1 VNGIA
6 IGFWGAFF
14 GTAGLLLGA
23 ALLAFHRS
31 VRRVALTGSLAA
43 ILSAVFVLV
52 FLGWIP
58 GQDAEALM
66 RLQAHLAAVSAA
78 VLGLLLLWLVGALRG
93 RGRARQAG
101 MAMAQLAMVV
111 RMGWLAAA
119 GRRRTGARV
128 RHGGLV
134 AAFAFAT
141 AVRTALQRTQPG
153 WLPVA
158 GVACMGISV
167 ACLTWHAF
175 HIGDTPVAIHVVGAL
190 TAIGYLVA
198 MAAAMWV
205 RYSYLI
211 EVREAMVHGPS
222 FDPVTRMRSHFETR
236 LMVGEAFSRGHNDR
250 PIGVIVVSIANLEAL
265 EHLHGRA
272 AFNHGLFLCAS
283 RLRRLA
289 PAGVE
294 LGRVGEDGFL
304 LLMPRPSGPAPLVD
318 LAGQVVQ
325 RLARPVVLGTSQDM
339 AALESSRTQW
349 VADVGVGVLI
359 ARPDMRAASAVAG
372 ARAMS
377 RTAWSYASR
386 IACYDEDSRQI
397 AELPVQAAAAR

>member
-1 VNGIA
+1 MNGIA

-14 GTAGLLLGA
+14 GSAGLLLGA

-101 MAMAQLAMVV
+101 MAMALLAMVV
-111 RMGWLAAA
+111 VWAGWLLPAE
-119 GRRRTGARV
+119 GALALGSAMV
-128 RHGGLV
+128 ALV

-294 LGRVGEDGFL
+294 VGRVGEDGFL

-325 RLARPVVLGTSQDM
+325 RLSRPVVLGTSQDM

>member
-1 VNGIA
+1 MNGIA

-14 GTAGLLLGA
+14 GTVGLLLGA
-23 ALLAFHRS
+23 ASLAFHRCA
-31 VRRVALTGSLAA
+31 RRVALTGSLAA
-43 ILSAVFVLV
+43 ILSAGYVVV
-52 FLGWIP
+52 YLGWVPVQDP
-58 GQDAEALM
+58 GALM
-66 RLQAHLAAVSAA
+66 RLQAHLAVVSAA
-78 VLGLLLLWLVGALRG
+78 VLGLLLLWLVGVLRG
-93 RGRARQAG
+93 RGRSRQAVMG
-101 MAMAQLAMVV
+101 MALLALAVV
-111 RMGWLAAA
+111 WGGWLLPAPDALA
-119 GRRRTGARV
+119 LGSGMVA
-128 RHGGLV
+128 LV
-134 AAFAFAT
+134 AAFAFAA
-141 AVRTALQRTQPG
+141 AVRAALQRTRPG

-158 GVACMGISV
+158 GIACMGVTV

-175 HIGDTPVAIHVVGAL
+175 HMGETPAAVHVLGAL

-205 RYSYLI
+205 RYAYLI

-236 LMVGEAFSRGHNDR
+236 LMVGEAFSRGNKDR

-272 AFNHGLFLCAS
+272 AFNHGLYLCAS
-283 RLRRLA
+283 QLRRLA

-318 LAGQVVQ
+318 LAAQVVQ
-325 RLARPVVLGTSQDM
+325 RLSRPVVLGTSQDM

-397 AELPVQAAAAR
+397 AELRVQPAGAR